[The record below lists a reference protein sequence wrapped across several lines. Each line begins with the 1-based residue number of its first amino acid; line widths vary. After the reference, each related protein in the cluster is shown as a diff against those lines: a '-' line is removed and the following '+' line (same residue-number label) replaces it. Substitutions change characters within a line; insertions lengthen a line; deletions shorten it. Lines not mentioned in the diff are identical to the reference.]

1 MKKIFTILAFALA
14 CLSVNAQIAPNPDIP
29 NDPVEYSRLRLPTEE
44 PAIPAFF
51 TLIFNKN
58 HEHDRVM
65 AYLDQSEWG
74 DTDAFS
80 EYWMTILGSIIHTRE
95 ITPEFVEECIQRA
108 LRTSGIGTREELAG
122 LYAATPEFKDFTYTD
137 QQFAMDMLTLFS
149 AGWGFVSPGGAL
161 AGAIVGTAAN
171 ATGVIV
177 SEHNGLGDEYD
188 SILGY
193 AGASASELS
202 LSQEIGLLNEAS
214 FDSNA
219 IQSAADD
226 AFHIS
231 NIGNVISC
239 VQVAKLMYDQNQRDQ
254 QKWANR
260 EHLLNMRRI
269 DYFYNLVNA
278 YLKFFSVDN
287 DTVWVLAFPQIDQ
300 TMPFQYGNEMC
311 EANWHLSLGALRL
324 VPLENFGTYQFEGHY
339 FGYLNADVSYDL
351 SKYDAKFV
359 RNTTYEELLG
369 VKGDRGNIGLN
380 MFDNGIDTSY
390 DIGGNMNFHRAAGDV
405 ITGVINAGSKIHVKY
420 SSPIHIKVEVPT
432 GGNKS
437 KVIETYADYFWDY
450 YENKYTEKELHWSS
464 LMDAMGVEV
473 GNRDAKTAYDVS
485 IHKAY
490 TATNL
495 LTDSVIR
502 EEEQVDNGKAV
513 FKYSD
518 GKKKDET
525 ELPIKEFLDHM
536 GVPTTIPGGVANI
549 LWTAEIQP
557 APDNAK
563 KITEDQWRDWFIK
576 YDLNPTLK

>member
-1 MKKIFTILAFALA
+1 MKKIFTILTFALA
-14 CLSVNAQIAPNPDIP
+14 CLSANAQIAPNPAIP
-29 NDPVEYSRLRLPTEE
+29 DDPVEYFRLRLPTEE
-44 PAIPAFF
+44 PALPAFL
-51 TLIFNKN
+51 TLTFSKN
-58 HEHDRVM
+58 HEHDKLM
-65 AYLDQSEWG
+65 AFLDKSEWG

-108 LRTSGIGTREELAG
+108 LRTSGIGTRAELAR
-122 LYAATPEFKDFTYTD
+122 LYAITPEFKNFTYTN

-177 SEHNGLGDEYD
+177 SQHQGLWDDIDTAINYTGM
-188 SILGY
+188 
-193 AGASASELS
+193 ATSELS
-202 LSQEIGLLNEAS
+202 LAQEIGEFNTYGQPA
-214 FDSNA
+214 A
-219 IQSAADD
+219 PSATET
-226 AFHIS
+226 FHLS
-231 NIGNVISC
+231 TIGNVISC
-239 VQVAKLMYDQNQRDQ
+239 AQIAKLMADQYERDQ

-351 SKYDAKFV
+351 SKYDSKFV
-359 RNTTYEELLG
+359 RNTTYEKLLG
-369 VKGDRGNIGLN
+369 VKGDRGNTGLN
-380 MFDNGIDTSY
+380 AFDNGIDTAY
-390 DIGGNMNFHRAAGDV
+390 DIGGNLNFRQAAGEV
-405 ITGVINAGSKIHVKY
+405 ITGVVNAGSKIHVKY

-432 GGNKS
+432 CGARKRN
-437 KVIETYADYFWDY
+437 ITTYLDYFWDY
-450 YENKYTEKELHWSS
+450 YEDKYTEKELHWSS
-464 LMDAMGVEV
+464 LMDAMGVQV
-473 GNRDAKTAYDVS
+473 GNRDAKTEYDVS

-490 TATNL
+490 TATNT
-495 LTDSVIR
+495 LTKVVTK
-502 EEEQVDNGKAV
+502 EEEIVDSDKAV

-518 GKKKDET
+518 DKGHDET
-525 ELPIKEFLDHM
+525 ELPIKEFLDHVD
-536 GVPTTIPGGVANI
+536 VPTTIPGGVAEI

-563 KITEDQWRDWFIK
+563 KTTEDQWRDWFIK